1 MGGIRLLRA
10 SLYPG
15 SFSAGTVVLLQA
27 RQALL
32 PVLQALSGSIGLCR
46 ALPVFTSDIKLR
58 RESPKLRLTS
68 QKRWFG
74 ALKLMLSRR
83 MDTYCIYD
91 STPSGTLNPRG
102 ERHGCGCESET
113 MDLNF
118 LINVIMTIVFFA
130 AIFWIFTSAKKNQQ
144 KQLEA
149 LQAMR
154 RALVPGDQVMT
165 ASGVYGTVVSTDF
178 ENNKLQLQIADG
190 VVITLALNAIMA
202 VVEEEAP
209 AAPLTEDVYEAPA
222 SEAPASE
229 TSSDTAK

>member
-1 MGGIRLLRA
+1 
-10 SLYPG
+10 
-15 SFSAGTVVLLQA
+15 
-27 RQALL
+27 
-32 PVLQALSGSIGLCR
+32 
-46 ALPVFTSDIKLR
+46 
-58 RESPKLRLTS
+58 
-68 QKRWFG
+68 
-74 ALKLMLSRR
+74 
-83 MDTYCIYD
+83 
-91 STPSGTLNPRG
+91 
-102 ERHGCGCESET
+102 

-130 AIFWIFTSAKKNQQ
+130 AIFWFFTSAKKNQQ

-178 ENNKLQLQIADG
+178 ENNKLQLQIAEG
-190 VVITLALNAIMA
+190 VVITVSMNAILNT
-202 VVEEEAP
+202 VEEEAP
-209 AAPLTEDVYEAPA
+209 AAPLTEDVYEAAA

>member
-1 MGGIRLLRA
+1 MGGIRLPRA
-10 SLYPG
+10 L
-15 SFSAGTVVLLQA
+15 VLLSATLQQA
-27 RQALL
+27 RQ
-32 PVLQALSGSIGLCR
+32 PFCGR
-46 ALPVFTSDIKLR
+46 HWALPVFIGDIKLR

-118 LINVIMTIVFFA
+118 LINVVMTIVFFG

-178 ENNKLQLQIADG
+178 ENNKLQLQIAEG
-190 VVITLALNAIMA
+190 VVITVSINAILNT
-202 VVEEEAP
+202 VEEEAP

>member
-1 MGGIRLLRA
+1 MVGIRLLRA

-15 SFSAGTVVLLQA
+15 FCRGGSSSA
-27 RQALL
+27 
-32 PVLQALSGSIGLCR
+32 ALSGSIELCR
-46 ALPVFTSDIKLR
+46 ALPGSVSDIKLR

-74 ALKLMLSRR
+74 SLKLMLSRR

-113 MDLNF
+113 MDFNL
-118 LINVIMTIVFFA
+118 LIMIAMMALLAWMMF
-130 AIFWIFTSAKKNQQ
+130 SAQ
-144 KQLEA
+144 KRQRKQVEA

-178 ENNKLQLQIADG
+178 ENNKLQLQIAEG
-190 VVITLALNAIMA
+190 VVITASMNAILNL
-202 VVEEEAP
+202 VEEEAP
-209 AAPLTEDVYEAPA
+209 AAPLTEDVYEATA
-222 SEAPASE
+222 SEAPASD

>member
-1 MGGIRLLRA
+1 MGFSVA
-10 SLYPG
+10 S
-15 SFSAGTVVLLQA
+15 
-27 RQALL
+27 
-32 PVLQALSGSIGLCR
+32 SGNR
-46 ALPVFTSDIKLR
+46 KLR

-74 ALKLMLSRR
+74 ALKPMLSRR

-113 MDLNF
+113 MDFNL
-118 LINVIMTIVFFA
+118 LIMIAMMALLAWMMF
-130 AIFWIFTSAKKNQQ
+130 SAQKRQRKQMEELRAMQQ
-144 KQLEA
+144 S
-149 LQAMR
+149 
-154 RALVPGDQVMT
+154 LVPGTQVMT
-165 ASGVYGTVVSTDF
+165 GSGIYGTVVSTDLDS
-178 ENNKLQLQIADG
+178 NKLQLQIADG

-202 VVEEEAP
+202 IVEEEAP

>member
-1 MGGIRLLRA
+1 MGGSNLPRA
-10 SLYPG
+10 SLCPG
-15 SFSAGTVVLLQA
+15 SFSADVASSST
-27 RQALL
+27 
-32 PVLQALSGSIGLCR
+32 GSAGAVGFHW

-74 ALKLMLSRR
+74 SLKLMLSRR

-113 MDLNF
+113 MDFNL
-118 LINVIMTIVFFA
+118 LIMIAMMALLAWMMF
-130 AIFWIFTSAKKNQQ
+130 SAQ
-144 KQLEA
+144 KRQRKQVEA

-178 ENNKLQLQIADG
+178 ENNKLQLQIAEG
-190 VVITLALNAIMA
+190 VVITASMNAILNL
-202 VVEEEAP
+202 VEEEAP
-209 AAPLTEDVYEAPA
+209 AAPLTEDVYEATA
-222 SEAPASE
+222 SEAPASD

>member
-1 MGGIRLLRA
+1 
-10 SLYPG
+10 
-15 SFSAGTVVLLQA
+15 
-27 RQALL
+27 
-32 PVLQALSGSIGLCR
+32 
-46 ALPVFTSDIKLR
+46 
-58 RESPKLRLTS
+58 
-68 QKRWFG
+68 
-74 ALKLMLSRR
+74 MLSRR

-118 LINVIMTIVFFA
+118 LINVIMTIVFFGV
-130 AIFWIFTSAKKNQQ
+130 IFWIFTSAKKNQQ

-165 ASGVYGTVVSTDF
+165 ASGVYGTVVSTDI
-178 ENNKLQLQIADG
+178 ENNKLQLQIAEG
-190 VVITLALNAIMA
+190 VVITASMNAILNL
-202 VVEEEAP
+202 VEDEAP
-209 AAPLTEDVYEAPA
+209 AAPLTEDAYEATA
-222 SEAPASE
+222 SEAPASD

>member
-1 MGGIRLLRA
+1 MGGISLLRA
-10 SLYPG
+10 FLCALLV
-15 SFSAGTVVLLQA
+15 SFGNVSFCNSSAGA
-27 RQALL
+27 F
-32 PVLQALSGSIGLCR
+32 GFHR
-46 ALPVFTSDIKLR
+46 ALPGFFWGQKLR

-91 STPSGTLNPRG
+91 SKPSGTLNPRG

-113 MDLNF
+113 MDFNL
-118 LINVIMTIVFFA
+118 LIMIAMMALLAWMMF
-130 AIFWIFTSAKKNQQ
+130 SAQKRQRKQMEELRTMQQ
-144 KQLEA
+144 S
-149 LQAMR
+149 
-154 RALVPGDQVMT
+154 LVPGTQVMT
-165 ASGVYGTVVSTDF
+165 GSGIYGTVVSTDL

-202 VVEEEAP
+202 VIEEEAP
-209 AAPLTEDVYEAPA
+209 AAPLTEDAYEATA
-222 SEAPASE
+222 SEAPASD

>member
-1 MGGIRLLRA
+1 
-10 SLYPG
+10 
-15 SFSAGTVVLLQA
+15 
-27 RQALL
+27 
-32 PVLQALSGSIGLCR
+32 
-46 ALPVFTSDIKLR
+46 
-58 RESPKLRLTS
+58 
-68 QKRWFG
+68 
-74 ALKLMLSRR
+74 
-83 MDTYCIYD
+83 
-91 STPSGTLNPRG
+91 
-102 ERHGCGCESET
+102 

-118 LINVIMTIVFFA
+118 LINVVMTIVFFG

-178 ENNKLQLQIADG
+178 ENNKLQLQIAEG
-190 VVITLALNAIMA
+190 VVITVSLNAILNT
-202 VVEEEAP
+202 VEEEAP

-222 SEAPASE
+222 SE